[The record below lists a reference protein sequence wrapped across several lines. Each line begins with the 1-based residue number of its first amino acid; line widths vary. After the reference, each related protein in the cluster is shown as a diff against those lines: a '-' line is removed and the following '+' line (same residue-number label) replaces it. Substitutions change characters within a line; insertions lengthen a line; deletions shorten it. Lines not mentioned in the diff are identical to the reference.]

1 VKRSAALLIV
11 VLAMAM
17 IAGGLSACSSDS
29 NQGAAPA
36 VDQDTGNAMS
46 QNEAAVD
53 TSEEGGQANEMAGQ
67 NETGQNEAGQNVT
80 GQNEAGQNVT
90 EGETTD
96 DESMA
101 DEAGDE
107 AAAPMVK
114 LNLNTATLEEL
125 AALPGVGETLADEF
139 VEYRPYVS
147 IAEFRSE
154 LAKYV
159 DEAEVTTFE
168 LYVFVPV
175 SPNDSDTDTLMQ
187 LPGVDGTIAAELE
200 AGRPYESV
208 ADFIT
213 ALSALVT
220 PDDAAAA
227 EDYLVEE

>member
-1 VKRSAALLIV
+1 MKRSAALLIV

-67 NETGQNEAGQNVT
+67 NET

-159 DEAEVTTFE
+159 DEAEITTFE